1 MSTWRGSSASRRPWS
16 GYRSTHCR
24 RSAWWRRVCCWW
36 ERLWSPA
43 AHVRSQRARSL
54 GSSEDSTRACGWPRR
69 RWRWCTLVEPMGRYW
84 GSPARRPGWSQRYLE
99 RGRRV
104 WGGCSPLGPRR
115 LCTGTCRH
123 RTPWTK
129 AGYLCWPVACPSG
142 ACACQC
148 WLPLWSAVYPGSAAR
163 SAFVCLCSFPAQ
175 QIRWSRGAVSTGSPG
190 CRRQGTY
197 LVWFLFSAS
206 RFRWYRCCTEPERSK
221 TH

>member
-1 MSTWRGSSASRRPWS
+1 
-16 GYRSTHCR
+16 
-24 RSAWWRRVCCWW
+24 
-36 ERLWSPA
+36 
-43 AHVRSQRARSL
+43 
-54 GSSEDSTRACGWPRR
+54 
-69 RWRWCTLVEPMGRYW
+69 MGRCW
-84 GSPARRPGWSQRYLE
+84 GSPARRPGWSQRYLGRE
-99 RGRRV
+99 RRV

-115 LCTGTCRH
+115 LCTGTCHH
-123 RTPWTK
+123 RMPWTK
-129 AGYLCWPVACPSG
+129 VGCLCWPVACPSG

-221 TH
+221 THWFVWSRLLLQNHHFQRYRTSPVHPWKSRFWLTFCWVQSAPAREYYIDVLAAPGSDLYTAPWWGR